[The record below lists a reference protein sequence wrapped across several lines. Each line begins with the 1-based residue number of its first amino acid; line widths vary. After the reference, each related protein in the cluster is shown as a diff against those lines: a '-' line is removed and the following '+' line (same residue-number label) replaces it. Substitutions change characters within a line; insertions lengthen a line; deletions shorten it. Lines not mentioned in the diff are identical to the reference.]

1 MTVPSELKYT
11 DHDEWVLV
19 EGDVVTV
26 GITDYAQDALGE
38 LVHVE
43 LPGVGEQFAGGEVLC
58 EVESVKAVAEVYAPA
73 DGEVVEVNEAL
84 DGDEETVNDDPYGD
98 GWLVR
103 MRVGDPSQLDDL
115 LDATAYEE
123 RVAAS

>member
-1 MTVPSELKYT
+1 MNVPSELKYT

-19 EGDVVTV
+19 DGDVVTI

-43 LPGVGEQFAGGEVLC
+43 LPGVGEQFTGGEVLC

>member
-1 MTVPSELKYT
+1 
-11 DHDEWVLV
+11 
-19 EGDVVTV
+19 
-26 GITDYAQDALGE
+26 
-38 LVHVE
+38 
-43 LPGVGEQFAGGEVLC
+43 
-58 EVESVKAVAEVYAPA
+58 VESVKAVAEVYAPA